1 MNILKLINKL
11 SNTQKIF
18 LIILVAL
25 LFIVFWFNLVSS
37 LETKINKTTD
47 TQIKISFD
55 PSQCISQKP
64 LLEIC
69 QLRLDALELLKKF
82 NEIKEKALATNVE
95 MWAPDDFNSLANIQK
110 DLDKY
115 FEQGLFAEAINLLN
129 EGEETAK
136 NTIEKASILLN
147 QYIDSGF
154 NFLLSNSAVDA
165 ESSFRK
171 ALQIDPNN
179 FTATTG
185 LNRALVLD
193 TVLNYVNDAQLLI
206 SIDSLDEARELI
218 EEAIQLD
225 GNFPGINE
233 LKLDIEESIQA
244 RDLDNLVSEGFK
256 NLKMLRFFEAKNN
269 FDKAL
274 LINKN
279 NKIAIDGRNLAND
292 GLKKNIIEEQRT
304 LANQSLKLE
313 DFSKASFH
321 FQNILDIDS
330 NIKFAV
336 IGLEQ
341 IKNLK
346 ELEFHLDRYI
356 ERPDRLSSPNVFKE
370 ATLILS
376 SSDSL
381 ILQKRLYSKKEQLE
395 LLLSEYSKVINII
408 LLSDNKTQV
417 SILNVGNL
425 GAFSKK
431 EIKLTPGKYTFLGK
445 RKGFVT
451 IRKIIEFSASTSV
464 RIQCIEKL

>member
-1 MNILKLINKL
+1 MNILSLINNL

-18 LIILVAL
+18 LTILAAL
-25 LFIVFWFNLVSS
+25 LFLVFWFNLVSS

-47 TQIKISFD
+47 TEIQISFD
-55 PSQCISQKP
+55 PSQCISQEP

-82 NEIKEKALATNVE
+82 NEIKKKALATNVE
-95 MWAPDDFNSLANIQK
+95 MWAPNDFNSLASIQK

-115 FEQGLFAEAINLLN
+115 FDQGLFAEAINLLN
-129 EGEETAK
+129 EGVETAK
-136 NTIEKASILLN
+136 NTIEKSSILLN

-154 NFLLSNSAVDA
+154 NFLLLNSSVDA

-179 FTATTG
+179 PAATTG

-193 TVLNYVNDAQLLI
+193 TVLNYVDDAQLLI
-206 SIDSLDEARELI
+206 SIDSFDEARELI

-225 GNFPGINE
+225 GKFPGINE
-233 LKLDIEESIQA
+233 LKLDIEELIQA

-256 NLKMLRFFEAKNN
+256 NLKMLRFFDAKNN

-274 LINKN
+274 LINEN
-279 NKIAIDGRNLAND
+279 NKIAIEGRNLAND

-313 DFSKASFH
+313 DFSKASLH

-341 IKNLK
+341 IKNLE

-356 ERPDRLSSPNVFKE
+356 ERPDRLSSPNVFNE
-370 ATLILS
+370 ATIILS

-395 LLLSEYSKVINII
+395 LLLSEYSKEINIM

-451 IRKIIEFSASTSV
+451 IRKIIEFTASTSV